1 MTIKR
6 LPVDLLADS
15 PRERAYGQRAV
26 FIQLSV
32 MMLLE
37 FVVFGAW
44 FATLGLVLHSQGWAA
59 YIGPT
64 YLLCAIAAM
73 VSPLCLGALADRFME
88 SQRVLALAHM
98 LGAVALVTLPKI
110 IEAHS
115 IEVFLALIFVY
126 MLLFMPTL
134 GLVNSISLRHLGESR
149 MSFAYIRVF
158 APLGWV
164 LSGLCIGWAGLSAST
179 SIFTVAAAS
188 SLLLGIYALFLPATP
203 PPMRGGRISLG
214 DLVGAKAF
222 SLFRNRNFTVLLVC
236 SLLTAVSL
244 GIYNAFSAAYLSAL
258 GITNVAGTL
267 GLGQLSEVVFIATI
281 PFVLS
286 KIGMKWTLL
295 VGIGMWAVRFLLF
308 CMAPEHGN
316 GLAVVG
322 VALHGICNDFCV
334 VIAAMYID
342 RLAPAHLAAQAQ
354 SWVIL
359 VFSGVGAAIGSI
371 ISGTVYGHYVAPNIA
386 SGNEAWIVMWAV
398 PIAVVIVNMLIWIF
412 MFNDKEVAQG

>member
-6 LPVDLLADS
+6 LQAGLIQGS
-15 PRERAYGQRAV
+15 PSEGASSQRAV
-26 FIQLSV
+26 FLQLSV

-44 FATLGLVLHSQGWAA
+44 FATLGLVLHTQGLDG

-64 YLLCAIAAM
+64 YLLCAVAAM
-73 VSPLCLGALADRFME
+73 VSPLFLGALSDRYME
-88 SQRVLALAHM
+88 SQRVLALAHL
-98 LGAVALVTLPKI
+98 LGGGALLGLPVLLQSQQVTG
-110 IEAHS
+110 
-115 IEVFLALIFVY
+115 FLVLTFVY
-126 MLLFMPTL
+126 MMLFMPTL

-164 LSGLCIGWAGLSAST
+164 LAGMGIGWAGLSAST
-179 SIFTVAAAS
+179 SIFIVAALS
-188 SLLLGIYALFLPATP
+188 SFVLGIYALFLPSTP
-203 PPMRGGRISLG
+203 PPVKGTRLSLG

-222 SLFRNRNFTVLLVC
+222 VLFRNRNFSILLLC

-258 GITNVAGTL
+258 GIDNVAGVL
-267 GLGQLSEVVFIATI
+267 ALGQLSEVVFIATI

-286 KIGMKWTLL
+286 KIGMKRTLL
-295 VGIGMWAVRFLLF
+295 LGIAMWAVRFVLF
-308 CMAPEHGN
+308 SLAPQQGHS
-316 GLAVVG
+316 LAVVG

-359 VFSGVGAAIGSI
+359 VFSGVGAAIGSVM
-371 ISGTVYGHYVAPNIA
+371 SGTIFSHMVVPAMAAGAQ
-386 SGNEAWIVMWAV
+386 AWVPLWAI
-398 PIAVVIVNMLIWIF
+398 PIGVVVLNMLIWIF
-412 MFNDKEVAQG
+412 MFDDKHVAEA

>member
-6 LPVDLLADS
+6 LQAHLLAGA
-15 PRERAYGQRAV
+15 PREIPCGQRTV
-26 FIQLSV
+26 FIQLSS

-37 FVVFGAW
+37 FVIFGAW
-44 FATLGLVLHSQGWAA
+44 FATLGLVLQNQGLAS

-73 VSPLCLGALADRFME
+73 VSPLFLGALADRFME
-88 SQRVLALAHM
+88 AQRVLALAHL
-98 LGAVALVTLPKI
+98 LGAVALFMLPATL
-110 IEAHS
+110 ES
-115 IEVFLALIFVY
+115 GRVGVFLTLIFCY

-164 LSGLCIGWAGLSAST
+164 LAGLGIGWAGLSAST
-179 SIFTVAAAS
+179 LIFTVAAGAS
-188 SLLLGIYALFLPATP
+188 AVLGLYALLLPATP
-203 PPMRGGRISLG
+203 PPVRECRFTLG
-214 DLVGAKAF
+214 ELVGVKAF
-222 SLFRNRNFTVLLVC
+222 VLFRNRNFAVLLFC

-308 CMAPEHGN
+308 CLAPEHGN
-316 GLAVVG
+316 QLAVIG

-342 RLAPAHLAAQAQ
+342 RLAPQELAAQAQ

-359 VFSGVGAAIGSI
+359 VFSGVGAAIGSV
-371 ISGTVYGHYVAPNIA
+371 ISGAVYGHFVAPHA
-386 SGNEAWIVMWAV
+386 AAGGYAWIAMWAV
-398 PIAVVIVNMLIWIF
+398 PIGVVVVNMLIWIF
-412 MFNDKEVAQG
+412 LFNDKDVSEA